1 MSDFRH
7 PPWRPRG
14 DAGRLSV
21 VMSEPTQVPSRPAV
35 FEPGVEIKRAR
46 PIEPVPE
53 TPAPPTPVVV
63 RRMRSRIWPAVA
75 DLASNEVYVFASAI
89 AFNALLSFFPFV
101 ILLLVLCR
109 NVLQWPEGYAAILRL
124 LEEDYLPINQE
135 FIVQNLRAVV
145 ETKFRAAATLSILSL
160 AFTSSGLFAPIE
172 MALNR
177 AWGVD
182 VHRSFVR
189 GRLVALALV
198 VGCGALALGSVYI
211 TANSELLLR
220 SWLGFVAD
228 FAPVRVLSTI
238 ALRMLIFPVT
248 VAIFFLVYWVL
259 PNRRIYVREV
269 LPVAVFTGLLWEATK
284 YLFIWVAP
292 NLGFRDVYGP
302 FYLSVTLV
310 TWAYISASI
319 LLLGAN
325 LSSAGRRPREK

>member
-1 MSDFRH
+1 M
-7 PPWRPRG
+7 
-14 DAGRLSV
+14 
-21 VMSEPTQVPSRPAV
+21 
-35 FEPGVEIKRAR
+35 FEPATEIKRAR
-46 PIEPVPE
+46 PIEPPVPE
-53 TPAPPTPVVV
+53 APAPPTPVVV
-63 RRMRSRIWPAVA
+63 RRLQSRIWPAIA
-75 DLASNEVYVFASAI
+75 DLASNEVYVLASAI

-124 LEEDYLPINQE
+124 LQEDYLPINQE

-145 ETKFRAAATLSILSL
+145 ESKFRAAATLSILSL

-177 AWGVD
+177 AWGVT

-211 TANSELLLR
+211 TAYTEDVMR
-220 SWLGFVAD
+220 SWLGFLAD

-238 ALRMLIFPVT
+238 ALRILIFPVT

-259 PNRRIYVREV
+259 PNRRIYVREI
-269 LPVAVFTGLLWEATK
+269 LPVAIFTGLLWEATK
-284 YLFIWVAP
+284 YLFIWLAP

-325 LSSAGRRPREK
+325 LSSAGRRPRDQQNRER